1 MRKLFAFIFGLAAGV
16 IAVAQQPQQPA
27 LGQQD
32 PAVAVNR
39 TPKFPTVSV
48 AEFAELI
55 KTDNVIIV
63 DVRTEKEFAEGHI
76 KGAVNMPLDTKFQG
90 LLNKSTWD
98 KGKTLAVYCRSGR
111 RSNAAGR
118 KFVDKGF
125 KVVELGGGLI
135 AWQKEEQ
142 PVVKD

>member
-1 MRKLFAFIFGLAAGV
+1 MKKLLALTFILAVGFVAFAQEPALA
-16 IAVAQQPQQPA
+16 QPA
-27 LGQQD
+27 
-32 PAVAVNR
+32 PVETVKR

-55 KTDNVIIV
+55 KADDVIIV
-63 DVRTEKEFAEGHI
+63 DVRTEKEFSEGHI
-76 KGAVNMPLDTKFQG
+76 EGAVNMPLDTKFQG
-90 LLNKSTWD
+90 LLNKTTWD
-98 KGKTLAVYCRSGR
+98 KGKRLAVYCRSGR

-125 KVVELGGGLI
+125 KVVELGGGLD

-142 PVVKD
+142 PVVKN